1 MERNLNQTTG
11 ARSRVLWA
19 ALLLPLAGACG
30 WFQGEPEGRAR
41 DFIETL
47 VLDAANTAR
56 LNERAGL
63 PAEADPQSVVHGLG
77 VRVAMDYLRMR
88 ITMGAPFSVTPS
100 RVERPDPRHRVVT
113 VLARTGQAI
122 ERAGDEIT
130 FRVSLERDESGAW
143 RIVRVVAS
151 E

>member
-1 MERNLNQTTG
+1 MERTLNRATG
-11 ARSRVLWA
+11 IRRRVLWV
-19 ALLLPLAGACG
+19 ALLLPLVGACG

-41 DFIETL
+41 DFVETL

-77 VRVAMDYLRMR
+77 VRVATDYLRMR
-88 ITMGAPFSVTPS
+88 ITMGAPLSITPS
-100 RVERPDPRHRVVT
+100 RVERPDPRHQVVT

-122 ERAGDEIT
+122 ERAGDEIA
-130 FRVSLERDESGAW
+130 FRVSLERDEAGAW
-143 RIVRVVAS
+143 RIVRVVAG